1 MPTLPRSPLAGILF
15 LVTGIALFAVQDL
28 IIKRLSETYPL
39 SEAMVIRSLVAM
51 PLIYGLVVAGGD
63 ARRIFA
69 PGWGWLVL
77 RGLILFLCY
86 ASYYVAMAAL
96 PLATTVALYFSA
108 PLMIVALS
116 VMVLGDRVS
125 LPRWGAVAVGF
136 GGVLLMLR
144 PGSALFDWAAVL
156 PVLSG
161 LCYAVSMVLARL
173 QGARHSAAV
182 LAFHGNL
189 VFLICA
195 VALASLVRPETGG
208 SGHAGLAFLTRG
220 WVVPLWQDLALL
232 ALCGVIAAV
241 GLTLLNEAYRIAPSA
256 TVAPFEYSAL
266 LWSVIYGWAFWGD
279 WPDRTGWTGI
289 CIITGAGLFLLLR
302 DPAARRAPAATP
314 APATEPPH

>member
-1 MPTLPRSPLAGILF
+1 MTALTRSPLAGILF
-15 LVTGIALFAVQDL
+15 LVAGIAMFAVQDL
-28 IIKRLSETYPL
+28 IIKQLSATYPL
-39 SEAMVIRSLVAM
+39 SQAMVIRSLVAM
-51 PLIYGLVVAGGD
+51 PLIYGLVLASGD

-77 RGLILFLCY
+77 RGVILFLCY

-116 VMVLGDRVS
+116 VIVLGDRVS
-125 LPRWGAVAVGF
+125 LPRWAAVAVGF

-173 QGARHSAAV
+173 QGSRHSAAV

-189 VFLICA
+189 VFLGGAI
-195 VALASLVRPETGG
+195 ALATLLRPETAG
-208 SGHAGLAFLTRG
+208 SATHAGLAFLTRA
-220 WVVPLWQDLALL
+220 WVMPLWQDLALL
-232 ALCGVIAAV
+232 GFCGVIAAM

-256 TVAPFEYSAL
+256 TVAPFEYTAL
-266 LWSVIYGWAFWGD
+266 LWGVIYGWAFWGD
-279 WPDRTGWTGI
+279 WPDSIGWTGI
-289 CIITGAGLFLLLR
+289 CIIVGAGLFLLRR
-302 DPAARRAPAATP
+302 DPATQRA
-314 APATEPPH
+314 

>member
-1 MPTLPRSPLAGILF
+1 MLTLPRSPLAGILF
-15 LVTGIALFAVQDL
+15 LVTGLSLFAVQDL
-28 IIKRLSETYPL
+28 IIKQLSATYPL
-39 SEAMVIRSLVAM
+39 SQAMVIRSLVAT
-51 PLIYGLVVAGGD
+51 PLIFGLVLAGGD
-63 ARRIFA
+63 ARRILA

-77 RGLILFLCY
+77 RGFILFLCY

-116 VMVLGDRVS
+116 VVVLGDRVS
-125 LPRWGAVAVGF
+125 LPRWAAVAVGF

-189 VFLICA
+189 VFLGCA
-195 VALASLVRPETGG
+195 VALALLIGPEAGG
-208 SGHAGLAFLTRG
+208 SSHAGLAFLTRA
-220 WVVPLWQDLALL
+220 WVMPLWQDLALL
-232 ALCGVIAAV
+232 GLCGVIAAV

-256 TVAPFEYSAL
+256 SVAPFEYTAL
-266 LWSVIYGWAFWGD
+266 LWGVIYGWAFWGD
-279 WPDRTGWTGI
+279 WPDTIGWTGI
-289 CIITGAGLFLLLR
+289 CIIVGAGMFLLLR
-302 DPAARRAPAATP
+302 DPATQRA
-314 APATEPPH
+314 